1 MGMDVFNGL
10 FESTVMVSAASVLI
24 KLGIAVILGGLI
36 GWEREVHGRP
46 AGLRTHMLM
55 VLGVVLISEVSRNF
69 GGGDPSR
76 IASQIVTGVGF
87 LGAGTIMRLGPEV
100 KGLTSAASIWA
111 TAGIGMAVST
121 GGAFLWVAI
130 VATLL
135 CLFTLSVVDRLE
147 RRVLPTL
154 HPNNYHLVLE
164 SRDALSAV
172 VGALAASGVTV
183 TSLAVA
189 EENNTVTANMGVTGG
204 QNHVIETIVR
214 LPGVISASKV

>member
-10 FESTVMVSAASVLI
+10 FESTIMASAADVLI

-55 VLGVVLISEVSRNF
+55 VLGVVLFSEVSRNF
-69 GGGDPSR
+69 SGDPSR

-154 HPNNYHLVLE
+154 HPHTYHLVLE
-164 SRDALSAV
+164 SREALSAV
-172 VGALAASGVTV
+172 VGALSAKGVAV
-183 TSLAVA
+183 TGLAVA
-189 EENNTVTANMGVTGG
+189 DENNTVTANMGITGG